1 MKVPIKLPQEAELLI
16 QAGQTVDF
24 STPLLRKKATNSIRI
39 PLAEILKF
47 QPNKIFLNLK
57 KGVSDEIK
65 KGDLIAENKGMFA
78 TKQYFSSV
86 DGIIREIDHISGTMG
101 VELQSD
107 KDSVVTCFFKG
118 EIDSIGDGFIELK
131 VDKAHKLDT
140 QEHRDYF
147 GAPVFYILD
156 VEKPLTEDQI
166 IERIIVGEQI
176 NPLDHA
182 KIETLGAKGFITHNT
197 APIKGVKQI
206 IVSNKEDLDH
216 VMKEQYPFFVTGVDN
231 RSVYFYR

>member
-24 STPLLRKKATNSIRI
+24 STPLLRKKATSSIRI
-39 PLAEILKF
+39 PLSEILKF
-47 QPNKIFLNLK
+47 QPDKIFMSLK
-57 KGVSDEIK
+57 KVVGDVIK

-86 DGIIREIDHISGTMG
+86 DGVIREIDHITGTMG

-107 KDSVVTCFFKG
+107 TDSVVTCFFQG
-118 EIDSIGDGFIELK
+118 EIDTVGDGYIELK

-140 QEHRDYF
+140 QEQREYF
-147 GAPVFYILD
+147 GAPVFYIID

-197 APIKGVKQI
+197 LPIKGLKQI

-231 RSVYFYR
+231 RSIYFYR